1 MGKGSHEKLGQ
12 VINEFDCNINI
23 AKKGF
28 FDKVVLETLYSGII
42 NICYSDD
49 YKQFYPIDQHDKLF
63 VTKHLNEI
71 EEKMNYVTKLDSS
84 ELKSIIKYSYDNL
97 DSHSLET
104 LSKRL
109 DNIFT

>member
-1 MGKGSHEKLGQ
+1 
-12 VINEFDCNINI
+12 
-23 AKKGF
+23 
-28 FDKVVLETLYSGII
+28 
-42 NICYSDD
+42 
-49 YKQFYPIDQHDKLF
+49 
-63 VTKHLNEI
+63 
-71 EEKMNYVTKLDSS
+71 MNYVTKLDSS